1 MSGRAAAACIDIL
14 AGLPK
19 LLQYTLL
26 QMAIFSDLH
35 RSREITRLNYFVSM
49 YSSRNNQPREKFITT
64 CGNVPIN
71 FFIRLVKVLSPAIL
85 ICRVLHQLQHNWLK
99 TIVKINHNR
108 DVKKPFNC
116 RDWSKICT
124 DPCKQAVQEQNL
136 SGPV

>member
-35 RSREITRLNYFVSM
+35 RSREITRLNFFVSM
-49 YSSRNNQPREKFITT
+49 YSLRNNQPREKFITT

-71 FFIRLVKVLSPAIL
+71 FFIRLVTVLSPAIFDL
-85 ICRVLHQLQHNWLK
+85 PRTAAAATQLAYNNSENQSQQ
-99 TIVKINHNR
+99 R
-108 DVKKPFNC
+108 RKKAIQLP
-116 RDWSKICT
+116 RL
-124 DPCKQAVQEQNL
+124 V
-136 SGPV
+136 